1 MGKPG
6 PKQVPV
12 TARIQKSTKGG
23 IVQPSISGMGS
34 IAKMKK
40 APMKKSLVGNQDQ
53 LPANLQAS
61 IKAAPGK
68 TYGSPAKQG
77 RRNGLTKEERDQK
90 RYDKDKRQYEK
101 DIKYMKD
108 NPTSDRNK
116 SYLDKGGRG
125 DWLSSYDNAYGRSK
139 KFENN
144 LYNYDKKNKSG
155 STEGYDTAK
164 DYATA
169 KVSGT
174 YKYNKNENT
183 TTPPVTP
190 PSTPPVTPP
199 STTTVTPPVTPP
211 SNSGSGGSNTK
222 NVKITG
228 RIGSD
233 LRRKQ
238 YDAKGWAYDD
248 TIKKPK
254 PKPKSKPK
262 AKAILENNKKTEKKP
277 KLAVTPAKPTA
288 KPTKKQ
294 VRKAKSVERK
304 TERAAKA
311 RRKSVQALESGN
323 LAKSR
328 RLKRREA
335 RINKRIEKKKS
346 GQASK
351 AIEPK

>member
-34 IAKMKK
+34 IAKMK
-40 APMKKSLVGNQDQ
+40 MS
-53 LPANLQAS
+53 
-61 IKAAPGK
+61 
-68 TYGSPAKQG
+68 SPAKVDLDPIKKKQEDFK
-77 RRNGLTKEERDQK
+77 NEMANQVKTKAADLAASKLKKAADDKALYQRKADAYRFNATSLPQAEKNQK
-90 RYDKDKRQYEK
+90 NSSWYSVQSIREGA
-101 DIKYMKD
+101 D
-108 NPTSDRNK
+108 NKKASM
-116 SYLDKGGRG
+116 
-125 DWLSSYDNAYGRSK
+125 K
-139 KFENN
+139 KFETE
-144 LYNYDKKNKSG
+144 LFNYDTKNKPG
-155 STEGYDTAK
+155 STKGYTARE
-164 DYATA
+164 YAMA

-174 YKYNKNENT
+174 YKHNKDENT
-183 TTPPVTP
+183 IIPPPPP
-190 PSTPPVTPP
+190 PS
-199 STTTVTPPVTPP
+199 TVTPPVTPP

-262 AKAILENNKKTEKKP
+262 SKPKAKAILENNKKTEKKP

-304 TERAAKA
+304 TERAAKV

-328 RLKRREA
+328 RLKRRET